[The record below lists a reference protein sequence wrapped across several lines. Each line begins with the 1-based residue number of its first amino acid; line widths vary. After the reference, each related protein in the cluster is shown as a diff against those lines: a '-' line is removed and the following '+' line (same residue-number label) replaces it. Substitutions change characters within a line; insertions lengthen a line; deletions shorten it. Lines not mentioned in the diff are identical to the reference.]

1 MQKIKEERK
10 GNCKKNQKKGNKN
23 RGGGIIKK
31 REENKKRLKKGKR
44 RSVTQNWKIGGSRNF
59 NFFSGRRRRIL
70 LFHKNC
76 QRGFSNSGIF

>member
-1 MQKIKEERK
+1 MR
-10 GNCKKNQKKGNKN
+10 
-23 RGGGIIKK
+23 R
-31 REENKKRLKKGKR
+31 NKKRGEKGKKGKKGKQGKNGKKGKKGKR